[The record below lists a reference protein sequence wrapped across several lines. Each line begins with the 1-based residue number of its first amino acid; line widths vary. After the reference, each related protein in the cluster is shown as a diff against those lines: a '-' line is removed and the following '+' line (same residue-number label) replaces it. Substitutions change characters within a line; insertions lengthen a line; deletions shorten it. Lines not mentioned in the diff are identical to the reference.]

1 MTSDRWNLVTRIF
14 EAALDKPENL
24 RSEFVLE
31 ACEGDLQLEAEVRS
45 LLAADEKA
53 GSFLERPA
61 LETLPAQSTLDQSHP
76 LLSPGK
82 VVSGRF
88 EVRRLIG
95 QGGMGQVY
103 EAFDTELNSRIALKA
118 IRPDISSNPR
128 VLSRFRREVQLTRR
142 ITHPNVCRTF
152 DIDRHTE
159 TSNGVEDQVT
169 FLTMEL
175 LEGETL
181 ADLLRRQGRLATSEA
196 LPLVLQMIEA
206 LSAAHSVGIVHRDF
220 KPSNVLLV
228 HSNASSSTSSTNGVR
243 VVVTDFG
250 LARAVLPDPDVPAGP
265 SANSLTGSGGMMGTL
280 IYMAPEQFERGEAS
294 VASDIYSLGLV
305 LYEMVTGQRPFAD
318 PMPFAEAAKR
328 IKQPAPSPRLLVPDL
343 DPAWEA
349 VICKCLA
356 AEPEK
361 RFENV
366 RQMAEA
372 LGHEPGS
379 STFRSQRLSAP
390 ITTAQSGVLAAPK
403 PATWRTWGVG
413 VAALLLAVSLSAVV
427 YRHYIRQAP
436 LQFAERDWILVTDI
450 ANKTGEKAFDRV
462 IRDLVVQSV
471 SQSRYVNV
479 VPRLMVLEAA
489 KRTGAKEGTAIDEI
503 LGTEICLR
511 ENYKALIVG
520 EIVKDGPIYS
530 VALRLRAPT
539 TDSAAVSISE
549 RIRSDEDL
557 FAAIDRIAGRIRES
571 LGESLSRVQSSNK
584 PLAQVT
590 TRSLDAL
597 QRYSTAVDLYA
608 AAEYERSVLL
618 AKDAVDRDP
627 GFAMAHLLLA
637 HAYEQIGDEK
647 QFNDELQLATSLVD
661 RVSEKERHLILAA
674 SYSSKML
681 NEKAADEYQHLLDI
695 FPDDVDAL
703 RGYAWEG
710 FWAGR
715 VEQAIAAQRKVLARN
730 PEDPGAYDALMALL
744 VRGSHFEEALSVH
757 DVAKR
762 KQLESPNLTYMDGV
776 ANWGEG
782 NNDRAMEEFNSLA
795 GQANNYWKIMS
806 RLSVGKLFAFQGRLQ
821 EALSSFRAG
830 LALAR
835 MARFDNWASAFE
847 FQIARAEI
855 LIGDKAAA
863 KTGARNFAKAAEQAP
878 IALSLQRAAAFY
890 LQVGDLPSATHFAR
904 LAGVS
909 VKARPDPFSEM
920 QVHDL
925 YAQVKLASRDWNGAI
940 DEERSALAFRAWYS
954 PHLTLGLACE
964 LSGKL
969 DCAINAYKQYLN
981 FEGLILTNDAPEDWV
996 VAHFYLARAY
1006 SKAGDAASATQ
1017 EYRQFQRLFAA
1028 ADKNLAIID
1037 IARKEAEQWHLSTTV
1052 N

>member
-14 EAALDKPENL
+14 EAALDKPESL

-181 ADLLRRQGRLATSEA
+181 ADLLRRQGRLTTSEA

-250 LARAVLPDPDVPAGP
+250 LARAVLPDPDVPAGQ
-265 SANSLTGSGGMMGTL
+265 SVNSLTGSGGMMGTL

-305 LYEMVTGQRPFAD
+305 MYEMVTGQRPFAD

-328 IKQPAPSPRLLVPDL
+328 IKQPAPSPRLLTSDL

-349 VICKCLA
+349 VISKCLA

-366 RQMAEA
+366 RQVAEA

-379 STFRSQRLSAP
+379 STFRSQRLSAR

-403 PATWRTWGVG
+403 RATWRTWGVV

-436 LQFAERDWILVTDI
+436 LQFAERDWILVTDF
-450 ANKTGEKAFDRV
+450 NNQTGEKVFDRV
-462 IRDLVVQSV
+462 VRDLTVQSL
-471 SQSRYVNV
+471 SQSTYVNV
-479 VPRLMVLEAA
+479 VPRLSALEAA
-489 KRTGAKEGTAIDEI
+489 KRTGIKDVNTINGK
-503 LGTEICLR
+503 LGRDLCLR
-511 ENYKALIVG
+511 ENYKALLTGDIFKEGSRYVIAMKVEVPG
-520 EIVKDGPIYS
+520 
-530 VALRLRAPT
+530 R
-539 TDSAAVSISE
+539 DSATISDSE
-549 RIRSDEDL
+549 RVASPDEI
-557 FAAIDRIAGRIRES
+557 FSGVDRLTARIRRA
-571 LGESLSRVQSSNK
+571 LGESLSKIETNAK
-584 PLAQVT
+584 ALAQVT
-590 TRSLDAL
+590 TSSLEAL
-597 QRYSTAVDLYA
+597 QRYSAALDLYGA
-608 AAEYERSVLL
+608 REYTRCINL
-618 AKDAVDRDP
+618 ANDAVEQDP
-627 GFAMAHLLLA
+627 SFAMAHLLLA
-637 HAYEQIGDEK
+637 RAYEQMG
-647 QFNDELQLATSLVD
+647 NDAMSDTEYGRALENSGRA
-661 RVSEKERHLILAA
+661 SERERHIILAA
-674 SYSSKML
+674 KYASDL
-681 NEKAADEYQHLLDI
+681 QNEKAAQEYQHLLDVY
-695 FPDDVDAL
+695 PDDVDSLRHFAIASYYAGHPERGVESQRRAL
-703 RGYAWEG
+703 R
-710 FWAGR
+710 
-715 VEQAIAAQRKVLARN
+715 LSPN
-730 PEDPGAYDALMALL
+730 DPECYDYLMELL
-744 VRGSHFEEALSVH
+744 VRTNQFSDALAIFEQAQLHNVETVNFRFLAALAAWGNEDLQKAQQLLDIPANEGSDYTDLVSKLYLGKLFTYQGRMRDAIQTFRGGLGLARRPGLEEWISVFHYQLAKAEIAQGNNNQAMLDAKQYAELVRPFSNAGSLERAGSLAVDLMDMRAAQEFEGLVRKQARDRNDSFSEMELHTLDGEIALARGRKRQAVVEERTALDLLKSYEPLLALGETCEQVRDWNCSIQAYTQYLQQKGAVLRH
-757 DVAKR
+757 DVA
-762 KQLESPNLTYMDGV
+762 SDWTI
-776 ANWGEG
+776 AN
-782 NNDRAMEEFNSLA
+782 
-795 GQANNYWKIMS
+795 Y
-806 RLSVGKLFAFQGRLQ
+806 
-821 EALSSFRAG
+821 
-830 LALAR
+830 
-835 MARFDNWASAFE
+835 
-847 FQIARAEI
+847 
-855 LIGDKAAA
+855 
-863 KTGARNFAKAAEQAP
+863 
-878 IALSLQRAAAFY
+878 
-890 LQVGDLPSATHFAR
+890 R
-904 LAGVS
+904 LAGVYVAS
-909 VKARPDPFSEM
+909 GDRKAGVEYCQRFLALFATADANLPL
-920 QVHDL
+920 VVRANGDL
-925 YAQVKLASRDWNGAI
+925 QKWKA
-940 DEERSALAFRAWYS
+940 
-954 PHLTLGLACE
+954 GLA
-964 LSGKL
+964 
-969 DCAINAYKQYLN
+969 N
-981 FEGLILTNDAPEDWV
+981 
-996 VAHFYLARAY
+996 
-1006 SKAGDAASATQ
+1006 
-1017 EYRQFQRLFAA
+1017 
-1028 ADKNLAIID
+1028 
-1037 IARKEAEQWHLSTTV
+1037 
-1052 N
+1052 